1 MFPLFWDPTLILVIP
16 GFILALWAQ
25 FKVKRTFARYDEF
38 GSRSGWTADQVAR
51 DITAAAWTYVASA
64 LVAVLHLFRLLIL
77 SGLLGGSDE

>member
-38 GSRSGWTADQVAR
+38 GSRSGWMADQVAR
-51 DITAAAWTYVASA
+51 DI
-64 LVAVLHLFRLLIL
+64 LRR
-77 SGLLGGSDE
+77 GGPTWRRRWWRCFICLDC